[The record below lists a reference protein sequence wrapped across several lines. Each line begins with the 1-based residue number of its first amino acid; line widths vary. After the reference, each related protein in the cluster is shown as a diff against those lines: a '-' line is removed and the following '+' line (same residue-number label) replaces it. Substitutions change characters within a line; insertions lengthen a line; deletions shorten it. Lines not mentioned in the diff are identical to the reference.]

1 MRPWPSSTSGIR
13 RQTEDQARSSTT
25 GADVRPSV
33 DGTFGGGPSGG
44 FLT

>member
-13 RQTEDQARSSTT
+13 RRTEDQARSSTT
-25 GADVRPSV
+25 GADVRPSA
-33 DGTFGGGPSGG
+33 DGTFGGDPSGG